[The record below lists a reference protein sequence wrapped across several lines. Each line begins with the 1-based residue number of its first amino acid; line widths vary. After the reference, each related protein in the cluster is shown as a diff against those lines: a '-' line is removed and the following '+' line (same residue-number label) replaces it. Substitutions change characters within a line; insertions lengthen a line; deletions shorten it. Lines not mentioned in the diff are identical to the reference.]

1 LSNTKKALLRFP
13 ACQNNLS
20 FFAKEKKMLTVNLL
34 FVGSTL
40 YRSFATRVS
49 QFKIRHYLSHW

>member
-1 LSNTKKALLRFP
+1 
-13 ACQNNLS
+13 
-20 FFAKEKKMLTVNLL
+20 MLTVNLL